1 MNFLNSCRLSIGSNL
16 RFRWDD
22 RFNQEVKHS
31 LNRSIRTFLLAHR
44 FESHFGINHNPNV
57 VVDFVKSS
65 KGGSMTCTHN
75 FLSQHQPVDNKQY
88 NFFLAAEQL
97 KRMVDREPPSFSNV
111 RRHQRSMTIPVSIQ
125 PLDEDFKAVGEQF
138 WAVSRDISPLGMGL
152 IFPEPLRFGF
162 VRIGLLNKNASV
174 ISRVRHNTSIGETHP
189 MFLVGIEFINGT
201 EFSELTCKPPKQLRP
216 LFN

>member
-1 MNFLNSCRLSIGSNL
+1 
-16 RFRWDD
+16 
-22 RFNQEVKHS
+22 
-31 LNRSIRTFLLAHR
+31 
-44 FESHFGINHNPNV
+44 
-57 VVDFVKSS
+57 
-65 KGGSMTCTHN
+65 MTYAYN
-75 FLSQHQPVDNKQY
+75 FLSQWQPVDNEKD
-88 NFFLAAEQL
+88 NFLLAAEQL
-97 KRMVDREPPSFSNV
+97 KQMVDREPPSFSNV
-111 RRHQRSMTIPVSIQ
+111 RRHQRSMSIPVSIQ

-189 MFLVGIEFINGT
+189 MFLVGIEFIKGT
-201 EFSELTCKPPKQLRP
+201 ELSEITGKPTKQLRR